1 MFPIDVDDW
10 WFLVEIGSSSL
21 IGARGSVRKKQ
32 NRGGVFLSQQRLSRP
47 KKEIPQKL
55 FLYILKGFKP
65 LILSSVSSPFK
76 FNLT

>member
-1 MFPIDVDDW
+1 MSV
-10 WFLVEIGSSSL
+10 IGGSWLRSEAPALSER
-21 IGARGSVRKKQ
+21 GATSEKKQ

-65 LILSSVSSPFK
+65 LILSSVFSSFK